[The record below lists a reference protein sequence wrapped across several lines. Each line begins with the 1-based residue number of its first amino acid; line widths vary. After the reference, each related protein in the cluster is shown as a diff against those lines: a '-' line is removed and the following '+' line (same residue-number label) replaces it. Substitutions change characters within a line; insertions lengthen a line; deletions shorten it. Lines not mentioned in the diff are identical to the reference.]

1 MTYDEDSFDPDLV
14 LETVL
19 ETSDP
24 IALGLAKASL
34 EEAGIPF
41 LALND
46 IARLIDNVDPFVHKT
61 IRVQVAGDRVEEALE
76 VLAPLLEPD
85 PDAP

>member
-1 MTYDEDSFDPDLV
+1 MSYDEDSFDPDLRP
-14 LETVL
+14 ETVL

-34 EEAGIPF
+34 EEAGIPY
-41 LALND
+41 LALDD
-46 IARLIDNVDPFVHKT
+46 IARLVDNVDPFVHKM
-61 IRVQVAGDRVEEALE
+61 IRLQVAGDRVEEALE